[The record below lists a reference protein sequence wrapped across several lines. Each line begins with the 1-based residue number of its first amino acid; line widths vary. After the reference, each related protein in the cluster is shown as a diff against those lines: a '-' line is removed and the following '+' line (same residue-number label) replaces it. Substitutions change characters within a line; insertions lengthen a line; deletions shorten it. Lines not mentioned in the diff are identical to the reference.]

1 MFEYTFEQPQKII
14 FKENSIEDFFSHT
27 PQKSLLIADSFF
39 RESSIIKSFPDFQN
53 DVLFITPGEPDV
65 DSITRIS
72 KSIGRPV
79 EHIYAMGGGSCIDTA
94 KIIRL
99 MLEQRCSLDKITI
112 TESTEHAVTLTAVPT
127 TPATGSEVTKFAVYS
142 KNMLKTTLIG
152 SCLIPDT
159 AYIDSSF
166 TDQIP
171 HHILTISVADALSH
185 CTEAILSKTAN
196 DISDTL
202 ASKGISI
209 ISKYLLFPGEESKK
223 QLIKASCIG
232 GLCINYASVCE
243 GHLMGHLIAS
253 LLHLPHG
260 KSVGIL
266 LPAVIEYN
274 RRYKNEKIKIISKIF
289 GTTEDKCPDMV
300 FDMLKNAGLYDNLN
314 TQPYKNISDKITEPL
329 WYEGSSFIC
338 SQPFEDAQ
346 KHELYSIF
354 LNYLEL
360 IRV

>member
-1 MFEYTFEQPQKII
+1 MFEQTFEQPKKIV
-14 FKENSIEDFFSHT
+14 FKENSIENFLSQAPHN
-27 PQKSLLIADSFF
+27 SLLVADSFF
-39 RESSIIKSFPDFQN
+39 KDSDVIKSFPDFQN
-53 DVLFITPGEPDV
+53 TVLFISPGEPDV
-65 DSITRIS
+65 DSITQIFQA
-72 KSIGRPV
+72 IGRSA
-79 EHIYAMGGGSCIDTA
+79 EHLYALGGGSCIDTV

-99 MLEQRCSLDKITI
+99 MLEQRCSLEKIII
-112 TESTEHAVTLTAVPT
+112 TESTEHYITLTAIPT

-142 KNMLKTTLIG
+142 KNNFKTTLIG

-159 AYIDSSF
+159 AYIDSCF
-166 TDQIP
+166 TENLP
-171 HHILTISVADALSH
+171 YNVLTTSVADALSH
-185 CTEAILSKTAN
+185 CSEAILSKNAN

-209 ISKYLLFPGEESKK
+209 ITKYLLFHSEGSKK

-253 LLHLPHG
+253 LLHIPHG

-274 RRYKNEKIKIISKIF
+274 HRYKNEKITLLSKIL

-300 FDMLKNAGLYDNLN
+300 FNMLRNAGLYDNLDL
-314 TQPYKNISDKITEPL
+314 QLYKNISDRITAPM
-329 WYEGSSFIC
+329 WYEGSDFIC
-338 SQPFEDAQ
+338 HQPFEDAQ
-346 KHELYSIF
+346 KNELYGIF
-354 LNYLEL
+354 LNYLDMCR
-360 IRV
+360 I